1 MAIICYYQHDALSA
15 YSQQACLA
23 KLKASVPKLTDLET
37 EICYYVSCQEK
48 EISLKDEEKL
58 TWILSKPFC
67 QKNLRKTSFFG
78 EHAENCLFVE
88 IGPRLNFSTPFST
101 NAVSICRSVGL
112 QNIDRIEVS
121 VAYLLKANSNE
132 TFSKEEEEKLVALLH
147 DKMTQC
153 RYMKPLETFE
163 LKVKTEAVYEIDVLK
178 EGQKALEKANADLGL
193 AFDQWDLEYY
203 TKLFQ
208 EKIQRNPT
216 SVECFDLAQSNSEH
230 SRHWFF
236 KGIMILDGEI
246 QTKSLFRMVM
256 DTQDFSNNNSI
267 IKFNDNSSAIDG
279 FEVSVLLPEDS
290 SKASP
295 FVVKEKQKRHI
306 IFTAETHNFPTG
318 VAPFPGA
325 TTGTGG
331 RIRDV
336 HCTGRGAHV
345 VAGTAG
351 YSFGNLNI
359 PGYVQPWEEEKKFDG
374 PVKFASALDV
384 AIEASNG
391 ASDYGNKFGEPVLA
405 GFARSFGLCLPNGE
419 WKEYVKPIMFSAG
432 IGMLEDMH
440 IKKQVAEEGMEVV
453 KIGGPV
459 YRIGVGGGAASSVEV
474 QGDNKSDL
482 DFNAVQRGDAEMEQK
497 LNRLI
502 RSCIELKEGNPIL
515 SIHDQGAG
523 GNGNV
528 LKELVEPAGAEIFAD
543 NFILADPTISALE
556 LWGAEYQES
565 NALLLMPK
573 DHQLLEKISQRE
585 RCPVSFV
592 GRVTGDGKIKLNGF
606 SSTSDGCS
614 DPKRFK
620 DILPVNLDLKHV
632 LGSMPQKNFKLDH
645 LTLDLK
651 PLSLPIELTLRES
664 LERVLRLPAVASK
677 RYLTN
682 KVDRS
687 VTGLVA
693 QQQCVGYLH
702 TPLSDVA
709 VTALS
714 YFDTVGSATAIG
726 EQPIKGLVNPC
737 CGARMSVG
745 ESLTNLIF
753 APVTALKDV
762 KCSSNWMWAAKLAGE
777 GAALYDACKSMCD
790 IMKQLGIA
798 VDGGKDSLSMAAR
811 VGSQTIKAPGTLV
824 VSTYVGC
831 PDIRLS
837 VTPDLKCSQ
846 GRGILLHVDPSCGQH
861 RIGGS
866 ALAQCFKQLGKDVP
880 DLERPDIFKS
890 MFDVTQQCI
899 SDRLISSGHDISDGG
914 LITCALEMAFAG
926 NCSMHLHF
934 ENTANDP
941 PLELLFAEELG
952 LILELRDDN
961 QQMVISRYK
970 EAGVPCSIIGY
981 CSEENVPKVT
991 VSVSNQELLNM
1002 KLADLRDI
1010 WEETS
1015 YQLEKRQTTI
1025 ACAEAERKSFRMRK
1039 KPRYTFNYDLSQ
1051 LYNPHSFI
1059 LPQHSPS
1066 IAIIREE
1073 GSNGDREMAAAF
1085 HYVGF
1090 QTWDV
1095 NMQDLCSGNIT
1106 LDQFRGIAFVGGF
1119 SYADVCG
1126 SAKGWAA
1133 TAMFNKNVKE
1143 EFKKFFDRDDTFS
1156 FGVCNGCQLMS
1167 LLGWVAP
1174 YQDDS
1179 ITTVLPLDH
1188 SVTPGGLFLD
1198 ANSSER
1204 FESRFVTAKVSESPA
1219 IMFEGMAGTVF
1230 GIWVSHGEGKM
1241 QFKSDSLYRN
1251 LKDKQLIPLH
1261 YVNDDGIPTSEY
1273 PFNPNGSPDGVA
1285 AVCSENGRH
1294 VAIMPHPERCF
1305 LAWQCPWLPLN
1316 MCDDLQVTPW
1326 LKLFANAYN
1335 WCQTI
1340 Q

>member
-1 MAIICYYQHDALSA
+1 MAIVCFYQRDTLSN

-23 KLKASVPKLTDLET
+23 KLRAAVPKLEELET
-37 EICYYVSCQEK
+37 ESRYYVSCQEK
-48 EISLKDEEKL
+48 EFSLRDEEKL
-58 TWILSKPFC
+58 TWILGKPF
-67 QKNLRKTSFFG
+67 QPENLRRTSFF
-78 EHAENCLFVE
+78 ENPAENYLLVE

-112 QNIDRIEVS
+112 HTIDRIEMCLT
-121 VAYLLKANSNE
+121 YLLKAKPAE
-132 TFSKEEEEKLVALLH
+132 CFTKEEEDKIVALLH

-153 RYMKPLETFE
+153 RYTQPLATFE
-163 LKVKTEAVYEIDVLK
+163 LNIKPDPVYEIDVLN
-178 EGQKALEKANADLGL
+178 ESQKALEKANADLGL

-203 TKLFQ
+203 SKLFQ

-236 KGIMILDGEI
+236 KGIINLDGEI
-246 QTKSLFRMVM
+246 QKKSLFRMVM
-256 DTQDFSNNNSI
+256 DTQEFTNNNSI

-279 FEVSVLLPEDS
+279 FEVHALLPEDS

-295 FVVKEKQKRHI
+295 FIVKEKQKRHI

-336 HCTGRGAHV
+336 HCTGQGAHV

-359 PGYVQPWEEEKKFDG
+359 PGYIQPWEEAKTFDG

-440 IKKQVAEEGMEVV
+440 VKKQTASKGMEVV

-497 LNRLI
+497 LNRFI
-502 RSCIELKEGNPIL
+502 RSCIELQERNPIL

-556 LWGAEYQES
+556 LWGAEYQET
-565 NALLLMPK
+565 NALLAMPD
-573 DHQLLEKISQRE
+573 DHKLLERISQRE

-592 GRVTGDGKIKLNGF
+592 GHVTGDGKIKLNGF
-606 SSTSDGCS
+606 SNSSDGCS
-614 DPKRFK
+614 ESKRPKE
-620 DILPVNLDLKHV
+620 ILPVNLDLEHV

-645 LTLDLK
+645 VVLNLK
-651 PLSLPIELTLRES
+651 PLDLPVGLTLRES

-726 EQPIKGLVNPC
+726 EQPIKGLIDPR

-745 ESLTNLIF
+745 ESLTNLVF
-753 APVTALKDV
+753 ASVTALKDV

-790 IMKQLGIA
+790 VMKELGIA

-811 VGSQTIKAPGTLV
+811 VGSQTIKSPGTLV

-831 PDIRLS
+831 PDIRLT

-846 GRGILLHVDPSCGQH
+846 GRGILVHVDPSCGQH

-866 ALAQCFKQLGKDVP
+866 ALAQCFNQLGNEVP
-880 DLERPDIFKS
+880 DLEKPDIFQS
-890 MFDVTQQCI
+890 MFNVTQQCI
-899 SDRLISSGHDISDGG
+899 SEKLICSGHDISDGG

-934 ENTANDP
+934 ENTLNSPA
-941 PLELLFAEELG
+941 LELLFAEELG
-952 LILELRDDN
+952 LILELREEN
-961 QQMVISRYK
+961 QQMVISRFK
-970 EAGVPCSIIGY
+970 EVGVACYIIGY
-981 CSEENVPKVT
+981 CFQQNEPKVT
-991 VSVSNQELLNM
+991 VSVSDQELLNM
-1002 KLADLRDI
+1002 KLADIRDI

-1015 YQLEKRQTTI
+1015 YHLETRQTTL
-1025 ACAEAERKSFRMRK
+1025 ACADSERKSLRTRK
-1039 KPRYTFNYDLSQ
+1039 EPHYNFSYDLSQ
-1051 LYNPHSFI
+1051 LYDVQSLFSPRDGPSVAI
-1059 LPQHSPS
+1059 L
-1066 IAIIREE
+1066 REE

-1085 HYVGF
+1085 HYAGF
-1090 QTWDV
+1090 QVWDI
-1095 NMQDLCSGNIT
+1095 NMQDLCSGNVT

-1133 TAMFNKNVKE
+1133 AGMFNKNVKDQ
-1143 EFKKFFDRDDTFS
+1143 FKKFSDRDDTFS

-1174 YQDDS
+1174 DNDGS
-1179 ITTVLPLDH
+1179 ITTGD
-1188 SVTPGGLFLD
+1188 SVTSAGLFLD
-1198 ANSSER
+1198 VNNSER
-1204 FESRFVTAKVSESPA
+1204 FESRFVTVKVSESPA
-1219 IMFEGMAGTVF
+1219 IMFRGMADTVF
-1230 GIWVSHGEGKM
+1230 GMWVSHGEGKM
-1241 QFKSDSLYRN
+1241 QFKSESLYE
-1251 LKDKQLIPLH
+1251 KMQEKHLIPLR
-1261 YVNDDGIPTSEY
+1261 YVSDDGTPTCEY
-1273 PFNPNGSPDGVA
+1273 PFNPNGSPDGIA
-1285 AVCSENGRH
+1285 AVSSENGRH
-1294 VAIMPHPERCF
+1294 LAIMPHPERCF
-1305 LAWQCPWLPLN
+1305 LAWQCPWLPRS
-1316 MCDDLQVTPW
+1316 MREDLEVTPW
-1326 LKLFANAYN
+1326 LKLFTNAYK
-1335 WCQTI
+1335 WCQNI